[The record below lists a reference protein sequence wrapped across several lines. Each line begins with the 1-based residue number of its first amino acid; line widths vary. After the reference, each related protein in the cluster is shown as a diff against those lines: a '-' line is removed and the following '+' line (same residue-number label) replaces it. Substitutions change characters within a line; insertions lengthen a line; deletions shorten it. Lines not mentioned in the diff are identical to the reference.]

1 MQNFDVIILGAGAA
15 GLMCAARAARRG
27 RRVIVLDHARKPG
40 EKILISDGGRCNFT
54 NRHLSPANFLSD
66 NPRFCISALKRYTQY
81 DFIDLVERYGIAYHE
96 RDHGQLFCDTSARDI
111 VAMLLDEARDA
122 TVQTSTNVQSVER
135 TEGDGPRFRIA
146 TDRGNYGA
154 DAVVVATGGPAIP
167 QMGASG
173 FAYDI
178 ARQFGLN
185 VIEPRAGLV
194 PLTFDDAT
202 MGQLQGLSGV
212 SLDARAELGKARFDE
227 ALLFTHQG
235 FSGPVI
241 LQISSY
247 WRDGD
252 TLSIDLL
259 PGVDALEAL
268 KAAKRDQPRK
278 EVQTVLSSFLPRSL
292 ALRLAEMTGSNGRM
306 AEISDKALARVAAQ
320 INNWRVTP
328 SGSQGLRKAEV
339 TLGGVD
345 TRDLSS
351 KTMEANAVPGLYFIG
366 EAVDVTG
373 HLGGFNFQWAWAS
386 GHACGEAV

>member
-40 EKILISDGGRCNFT
+40 EKILISGGGRCNFT

>member
-40 EKILISDGGRCNFT
+40 EKILISGGGRCNFT

-66 NPRFCISALKRYTQY
+66 NPHFCISALKRYTQY

-135 TEGDGPRFRIA
+135 TEGDGPRFRVA

-194 PLTFDDAT
+194 PLTFDDVT

-259 PGVDALEAL
+259 PGVDALDTL

-292 ALRLAEMTGSNGRM
+292 ALRLAEMTGCNGRM

-345 TRDLSS
+345 TRELSS

-366 EAVDVTG
+366 ESVDVTG